1 MQFKT
6 SIYTSISVFLTGAL
20 TLVLPS
26 GYSIGSGLL
35 FLASLT
41 LLWSR
46 PTINLKNEDKWL
58 MITVATYSLI
68 FIIQLL
74 WEGSDTRDF
83 DKPIRFLL
91 FLPVFLFIL
100 VYPPK
105 LSSLWSGIIIGS
117 ILTGSWAIWQKLFIG
132 VERATGYTYVIQ
144 FGNISMLFSLFCLA
158 GLGWAIV
165 QINIKRW
172 FFLLILGALFG
183 ALASLLS
190 GSRGGWIGLPFI
202 LFFIYRAYR
211 DLISPKLKS
220 VIIITLLSLTFI
232 AYATPQTG
240 VKLRVSQAFNDIELY
255 FNGEN
260 KNTSLGLRLDMW
272 QAALILIAE
281 KPITGWGFVGY
292 QKILQD
298 LAEQGKVS
306 KFASKT
312 HTRNEYLDNFVHR
325 GILGFFSLLLLY
337 LLPLKLFYKR
347 LNSKNIEL
355 RSIAV
360 AGAILPIAFMDF
372 GLSQTF
378 FEHNSGVMVYSFWL
392 AILWG
397 TMRSIEKN
405 TIKSD

>member
-312 HTRNEYLDNFVHR
+312 HTHNEYLDNFVHR